1 MKFILVF
8 ILGLSLGLKIYAQDS
23 KPKIYPMSIGLNY
36 GSASQ
41 DNFIS
46 NNYDY
51 LYENRFFKLQISY
64 PLYQKKLQLELLIE
78 PSVYYSK
85 HQLLNS
91 FFIVPESGPD
101 FIERRELFTQKRSFE
116 EYALNIGIVV
126 RYPILDNLNTY
137 ILGSVGP
144 MISND
149 DTERL
154 KKGFAFSDILG
165 FGINFIYER
174 LIFDVRLTL
183 RHNSNA
189 NLSQPNHGH
198 NSVGIESGIAF
209 KLY

>member
-1 MKFILVF
+1 MKFILVC
-8 ILGLSLGLKIYAQDS
+8 ILLLSLGSKIYAQENKS
-23 KPKIYPMSIGLNY
+23 KKYLMSLGLNY
-36 GSASQ
+36 GQASQ
-41 DNFIS
+41 DNFLS

-51 LYENRFFKLQISY
+51 LYENRFFKLQINY
-64 PLYQKKLQLELLIE
+64 PFYQKKLQLEFLIE
-78 PSVYYSK
+78 PSVYFSK

-101 FIERRELFTQKRSFE
+101 FIERRERFTQKRSFE
-116 EYALNIGIVV
+116 EYSLNLGIVV
-126 RYPILDNLNTY
+126 RYPILDNLSTY

-154 KKGFAFSDILG
+154 NKGFAFSDILG
-165 FGINFIYER
+165 FGVNFIFER
-174 LIFDVRLTL
+174 LIFDLRLTL